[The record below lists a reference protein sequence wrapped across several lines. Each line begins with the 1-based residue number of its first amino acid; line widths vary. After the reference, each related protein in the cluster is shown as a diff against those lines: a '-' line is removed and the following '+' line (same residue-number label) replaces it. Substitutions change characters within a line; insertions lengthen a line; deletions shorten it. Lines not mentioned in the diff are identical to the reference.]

1 MSQGQSLICPKA
13 ATCESCQ
20 SKSDFC
26 ATSPVW
32 GGDES
37 SDKLSIATD
46 EDIAALLRSLPR
58 NLHKDKQEQ
67 QQNATEIIANQQLDS
82 LAEVN
87 EEEEAEEG
95 LVVAWQYRKDVQ
107 RERLGL
113 SNDKTKT
120 KMPSRSGDRAVYCHS
135 YDLQGRLADQMD
147 VYHATS
153 VVPVGC
159 CSQCSLKMFQ
169 SRQSCGFQY
178 YSQLIQQVE
187 QILTDQP
194 RKVVRVLLHHPE
206 TTCLAAALPLFLE
219 HICQSKFPVVVMVVV
234 QPWTIVSKQSMRHLQ
249 RSADVVLEVES
260 FVGRSNYPP
269 PPEFRH
275 LHGLLRI
282 RKATTCNLVTAVG
295 HLCHVTVPKR
305 PVASLFGLKRDRR
318 KLHLQ
323 LLHIPPED
331 YAAEGGSVGSGVRS
345 GAGRSTRQATLGC
358 SSSGGGGTLDF

>member
-1 MSQGQSLICPKA
+1 MAQEQTLLLPVA
-13 ATCESCQ
+13 ATCASCQ

-26 ATSPVW
+26 ANSHVW
-32 GGDES
+32 GDDES
-37 SDKLSIATD
+37 SGEHSIATD
-46 EDIAALLRSLPR
+46 KDIAALLSSLPR

-67 QQNATEIIANQQLDS
+67 QQNATECTTNQQLDS
-82 LAEVN
+82 LTEEN
-87 EEEEAEEG
+87 EEDDVEDG

-113 SNDKTKT
+113 SNDKTIAKT
-120 KMPSRSGDRAVYCHS
+120 PGRGRGSAVYCHS

-147 VYHATS
+147 VFHATTI
-153 VVPVGC
+153 VPVGS
-159 CSQCSLKMFQ
+159 CSQCNLKMLE
-169 SRQSCGFQY
+169 SRQGCGFQY
-178 YSQLIQQVE
+178 FRQLIQRVE
-187 QILTDQP
+187 QALTDQP

-206 TTCLAAALPLFLE
+206 TTCLAVALPLFLE
-219 HICQSKFPVVVMVVV
+219 YICRSKLPVVTMVVV
-234 QPWTIVSKQSMRHLQ
+234 QPWTILSKQSLRHIR

-260 FVGRSNYPP
+260 FVGRSTYPP

-275 LHGLLRI
+275 LHGLLRV

-295 HLCHVTVPKR
+295 HFCHLTVQKR

-318 KLHLQ
+318 KMHLQ

-358 SSSGGGGTLDF
+358 STSGGGGTLDF